1 MQKGMGEKIQFD
13 DIDMIVVSTGMKS
26 FNPLEK
32 ELEKNIS
39 VHVIGDAK
47 KTGNAQDAI
56 KDAYEKAKKIII

>member
-1 MQKGMGEKIQFD
+1 
-13 DIDMIVVSTGMKS
+13 MIALNLRNEFIFPPIKLGYKDTTGMKS

-32 ELEKNIS
+32 ELKNNIL

-56 KDAYEKAKKIII
+56 HNGYKLAMSL